1 MGIDTDKAE
10 IDNALAWA
18 AKALHRE
25 CYGADEGTRREAL
38 REALTRTLAWARAE
52 GFRAAKERAAALAND
67 AFEEAKARRKACNL
81 TAPMGQAMHRIS
93 EGQED
98 VLGTLSDDIRAMED
112 AGEGGANVVEPCA
125 RCGLARAE
133 HDVMGRVQRGETD
146 GVCEG
151 FAPAREPPLSQL
163 RAATERMEAAT
174 RAEVDGDLKPI
185 RGFAMPPPGVLAAIR
200 TRHANPGDASETS
213 PTPAA
218 MLGEIDDML
227 TRSRSL
233 AVRLRGR
240 VGDDAGALS
249 LYLRALEDEVS
260 RAQGDAARAKRE
272 AEAREGQG

>member
-38 REALTRTLAWARAE
+38 REALTRTLARTRAE
-52 GFRAAKERAAALAND
+52 GFRAAKERAAEVCVEFADAYEASPDDYDAGKCAGGNECAN
-67 AFEEAKARRKACNL
+67 R
-81 TAPMGQAMHRIS
+81 
-93 EGQED
+93 
-98 VLGTLSDDIRAMED
+98 IRAMED
-112 AGEGGANVVEPCA
+112 AGEGGAGTGLHCGECSHMRHSGPCPENCA
-125 RCGLARAE
+125 CDMAE
-133 HDVMGRVQRGETD
+133 TSG
-146 GVCEG
+146 
-151 FAPAREPPLSQL
+151 EPPLSQL

-233 AVRLRGR
+233 VVRLRGR